1 MKAIVGVWKMTL
13 VKVISYMNS
22 TAGAKPLN
30 SIRKNMSTSQLSII
44 LQCPKCYLFN

>member
-22 TAGAKPLN
+22 
-30 SIRKNMSTSQLSII
+30 II
-44 LQCPKCYLFN
+44 AAMMLKFGNTTNKVHTC